1 MKIAAK
7 CIDIHPSAKIED
19 SVEIHCESFS
29 LGENSYIGE
38 NVKIKCRNFS
48 AGKHLY
54 MTSGVEVGRGG
65 CTNPNSTV
73 TIGDYVGIF
82 ENTII
87 NPNSPITIGDYV
99 GIGCDVQLWTHGA
112 WLNVLQGFPSSFG
125 PITIGDNVW
134 LPARSIVLPNVKIG
148 NNTVIAINSVI
159 NKSLPSGC
167 LAGGNPAKVIR
178 ENRYPKKIPSHEQIK
193 ILKDLVYQWRE
204 SIEARGYEGIVGFA
218 AVRDVPFTSS
228 NPYHFSLRIEFF
240 NHSDEERDCIQFY
253 EFKIDCSKQPYSI
266 EYHYTPSVIYPE
278 DVLFFSDLVDFLRR
292 NGVKLYNS
300 PFPFKSLTPTYMQI

>member
-1 MKIAAK
+1 MKIKAK
-7 CIDIHPSAKIED
+7 HINIHPTAKIED

-38 NVKIKCRNFS
+38 NVKIKCRTFS
-48 AGKHLY
+48 AGKYLY
-54 MTSGVEVGRGG
+54 MTNNVEVGRGG
-65 CTNPNSTV
+65 CTNPDSKV
-73 TIGDYVGIF
+73 KIGDYVGIF

-125 PITIGDNVW
+125 QITIGDNVW
-134 LPARSIVLPNVKIG
+134 LPARSIVLPNVEIG
-148 NNTVIAINSVI
+148 DNTVIAINSVI

-178 ENRYPKKIPSHEQIK
+178 ESAYPKKISSSEQIK
-193 ILKDLVYQWRE
+193 ILKNLVTKWYD
-204 SIEARGYEGIVGFA
+204 SITDRGYKDVIFA
-218 AVRDVPFTSS
+218 AVRDVPFNSS
-228 NPYHFSLRIEFF
+228 TPYHFSLRIEFDRADD
-240 NHSDEERDCIQFY
+240 NERDIIQFY
-253 EFKIDCSKQPYSI
+253 DFKIDCSEQPYSI
-266 EYHYTPSVIYPE
+266 KYDRTPSIIHSE
-278 DVLFFSDLVDFLRR
+278 DILFFSDLVDFLRR

-300 PFPFKSLTPTYMQI
+300 PFPFKSLTPTYMKV

>member
-1 MKIAAK
+1 LKITAK
-7 CIDIHPSAKIED
+7 YIHIHPSAKIED

-65 CTNPNSTV
+65 CTSPNSTV

-82 ENTII
+82 ENTVI
-87 NPNSPITIGDYV
+87 NPNSPITIGNYV

-134 LPARSIVLPNVKIG
+134 LPARSIVLPNVEIG
-148 NNTVIAINSVI
+148 ENTVVAINSIV

-167 LAGGNPAKVIR
+167 LAGGNPAKVIK
-178 ENRYPKKIPSHEQIK
+178 ENEYPKQTSSDEQIQIIK
-193 ILKDLVYQWRE
+193 SLVNEWHDSVE
-204 SIEARGYEGIVGFA
+204 DKGYSVINFA
-218 AVRDVPFTSS
+218 GLRDRPFLSVPYIFE
-228 NPYHFSLRIEFF
+228 LRVEF
-240 NHSDEERDCIQFY
+240 DRIDKKRDCIHY
-253 EFKIDCSKQPYSI
+253 YDFKIDCRQQPYSMD
-266 EYHYTPSVIYPE
+266 YHYIPSVKHPE
-278 DVLFFSDLVDFLRR
+278 DALFFSDLIDFLRR
-292 NGVKLYNS
+292 NGVKIYKS
-300 PFPFKSLTPTYMQI
+300 PFAFKSLTPTYM